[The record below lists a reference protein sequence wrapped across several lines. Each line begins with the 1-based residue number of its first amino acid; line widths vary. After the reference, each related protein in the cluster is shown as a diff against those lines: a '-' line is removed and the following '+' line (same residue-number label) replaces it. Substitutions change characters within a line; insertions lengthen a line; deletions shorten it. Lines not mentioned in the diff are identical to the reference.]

1 MNQALPQAASA
12 AKFDT
17 SRAAEY
23 ETQSRIALAGYD
35 ACHELAACLLAASLD
50 AGPKSVLIGGAG
62 GTGQE
67 ILATARLRPQW
78 KFTAADPS
86 APMLDQTMDRIAA
99 AGLSAQVQAA
109 ACAVQ
114 DLPAGTVFDA
124 ATLIGVLHHI
134 PDDADKLQLLQALS
148 ARLAPGA
155 PFILACNRYRY
166 DSEPLF
172 LEAWAM
178 RWRMA
183 GVDEA
188 AVHAKLGKIRQG
200 AVPPASEE
208 AVEQMLAQAGF
219 VQPKRFFSSL
229 FWCAWIAFKA

>member
-1 MNQALPQAASA
+1 
-12 AKFDT
+12 
-17 SRAAEY
+17 
-23 ETQSRIALAGYD
+23 
-35 ACHELAACLLAASLD
+35 
-50 AGPKSVLIGGAG
+50 
-62 GTGQE
+62 
-67 ILATARLRPQW
+67 
-78 KFTAADPS
+78 
-86 APMLDQTMDRIAA
+86 MLDQTMDRIAA
-99 AGLSAQVQAA
+99 AGLSAQVRAA
-109 ACAVQ
+109 PCAVE

-134 PDDADKLQLLQALS
+134 PDDADKLRLLQALS

-155 PFILACNRYRY
+155 PFILACNRHRY

-183 GVDEA
+183 GADEA

-219 VQPKRFFSSL
+219 VQAKRFSPACSGVRGLPPRPDRPEPIVLSPPSFL
-229 FWCAWIAFKA
+229 

>member
-1 MNQALPQAASA
+1 MNQPASA
-12 AKFDT
+12 TKFDT

-35 ACHELAACLLAASLD
+35 ACHDLAACLLAASL
-50 AGPKSVLIGGAG
+50 GEEPQSVLVGGAG
-62 GTGQE
+62 GTGRE
-67 ILATARLRPQW
+67 ILATAGLRPRW
-78 KFTAADPS
+78 RFTAVDPS
-86 APMLDQTMDRIAA
+86 APMLGQTMDRIAA
-99 AGLSAQVQAA
+99 AGLSDRVQAVP
-109 ACAVQ
+109 CTVE
-114 DLPAGTVFDA
+114 DLAPDTVFDA

-134 PDDADKLQLLQALS
+134 PEDTDKQRLLDTLS

-155 PFILACNRYRY
+155 PFILACNRHRY

-172 LEAWAM
+172 LDAWAM

-183 GVDEA
+183 GADEA

-208 AVEQMLAQAGF
+208 VVEQMLAQAGF
-219 VQPKRFFSSL
+219 RAPRRFFSSL